1 VRLFAAFSTALA
13 RIDGKEVNESRLAEY
28 FLTRLGDEQS
38 SSALRVLALQMVPP
52 DHPKLTLDLLGKL
65 LGQKDVLL
73 QREAARA
80 LSEHPSPKRVPMLL
94 EAARNPQLSEEV
106 RAQAIVGLAEKAQD
120 LREDLI
126 RLVRSDRTVLRDEAL
141 RALTQT
147 ELTRAQRKELEELAL
162 KR

>member
-1 VRLFAAFSTALA
+1 A
-13 RIDGKEVNESRLAEY
+13 RIDGKEVNDAHLADY
-28 FLTRLGDEQS
+28 FMTRLGDEKS

-73 QREAARA
+73 QRETART
-80 LSEHPSPKRVPMLL
+80 LCEHPSPNSVPMLL
-94 EAARNPQLSEEV
+94 EAARNSQLSDEV
-106 RAQAIVGLAEKAQD
+106 RAQAIVGLAEKAKD
-120 LREDLI
+120 VSDELF
-126 RLVRSDRTVLRDEAL
+126 RLVRSDRTILRDEAL

-162 KR
+162 KRTAVG